1 MAGSS
6 QDDVSVV
13 DSVTTAVLFITRFS
27 SVLQLDLGGGDS
39 FRRTWDSRK
48 YEKLAR
54 DRADTDR
61 EGSTLP
67 CRPSMHITFH
77 LYRES
82 VGTCQTRDVEG
93 QRL

>member
-61 EGSTLP
+61 EGSTLT
-67 CRPSMHITFH
+67 M
-77 LYRES
+77 
-82 VGTCQTRDVEG
+82 QTIHAHYVPFI
-93 QRL
+93 QRIRRRLSNERC